1 MMDRRAFILGGI
13 AAFGAPSAIDAQ
25 MVEERRRPIGA
36 MSGNQ
41 NAQGAAEREAQPVLA
56 LRRGL
61 NLSHWFAQA
70 PRTQGY
76 SQEHLS
82 VHTTASD
89 LTLIRRLGFDHARLS
104 VDPALLFTPAGRPL
118 GGAGG
123 RKTGRRIAAAS
134 PNRFRELVVP
144 SLRSNRRR

>member
-25 MVEERRRPIGA
+25 MVEERKRPIGA

-61 NLSHWFAQA
+61 NLSHGSPKHQ
-70 PRTQGY
+70 
-76 SQEHLS
+76 
-82 VHTTASD
+82 
-89 LTLIRRLGFDHARLS
+89 
-104 VDPALLFTPAGRPL
+104 
-118 GGAGG
+118 G
-123 RKTGRRIAAAS
+123 RKAIAKS
-134 PNRFRELVVP
+134 I
-144 SLRSNRRR
+144 